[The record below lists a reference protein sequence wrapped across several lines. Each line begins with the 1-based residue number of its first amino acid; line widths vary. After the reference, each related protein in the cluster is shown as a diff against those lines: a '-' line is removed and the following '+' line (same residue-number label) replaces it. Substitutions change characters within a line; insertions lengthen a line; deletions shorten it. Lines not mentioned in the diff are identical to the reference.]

1 MSTPSSSTT
10 GCTFAGSV
18 VEATLDYC
26 TEDTAGN
33 VWHFG
38 EDTATYDR
46 HGKVLSTEGTWH
58 AGRGRAQPGI
68 VMEADPVVGKRL
80 RQEYFRGHAEDW
92 YRVVDV
98 ARPVTVPYGSF
109 ADALVT
115 DEWTPLEPAARDR
128 KLYVRGIGEVSEL
141 SVRGPK
147 EVLELKTID
156 PPRT

>member
-1 MSTPSSSTT
+1 
-10 GCTFAGSV
+10 
-18 VEATLDYC
+18 
-26 TEDTAGN
+26 
-33 VWHFG
+33 
-38 EDTATYDR
+38 
-46 HGKVLSTEGTWH
+46 
-58 AGRGRAQPGI
+58 
-68 VMEADPVVGKRL
+68 MEADPVVGKRL